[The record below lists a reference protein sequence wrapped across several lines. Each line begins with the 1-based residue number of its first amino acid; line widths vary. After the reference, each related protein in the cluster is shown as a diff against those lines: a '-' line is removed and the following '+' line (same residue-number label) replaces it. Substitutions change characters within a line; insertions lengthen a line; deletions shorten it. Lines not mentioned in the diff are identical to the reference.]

1 MFMDVPVI
9 GQDSGSR
16 KGGSREGGRPNGEG
30 PKGGI
35 SLKA

>member
-1 MFMDVPVI
+1 MDVPVI